1 MVKFLLFT
9 SIVLCSLGTFSQD
22 EQPTLN
28 LASDKVQLDNNVLSF
43 IADNDP
49 LNQSVYYLIQF
60 YETPSQTAKE
70 TLERLGMDFY
80 DYIPEH
86 AYFVRIPRNFN
97 REQLK
102 QKDIFSITPIFH
114 ELKVNPQIAKGLEA
128 GYYNS
133 KNELL
138 LTVRFFE
145 GVHPSKIQQIVQTL
159 GIDVLEFNQ
168 RLNQIVF
175 NYNESDIRTIT
186 AIEEVKM
193 VDVLLQELRPE
204 DNLGRALHRSSSI
217 NHNDPLGPKF
227 DGTGVSVAVNDDGE
241 VGPHIDFTGRTDQ
254 TDVAGDQTGDH
265 GDMVAGILGGAGNL
279 NPLHEGMAKGAF
291 LWIRQYSSSLPN
303 TVNLHQND
311 DVMIFSSSYGDGCNA
326 GYTGLSNQVDMEI
339 RQNPSLIQV
348 FSCGN
353 SGGSNCGY
361 GAGSGWG
368 NITGGHKQ
376 GKNVIATANMERD
389 EGLANSS
396 SRGPAMDGRIKPD
409 ITAHGNGQISTDP
422 NNLYSPGGGTSAA
435 APGISGVLAQLY
447 HAYRSFN
454 GGNNP
459 ESALLKSSLLNAA
472 DDLGNVGPDFQF
484 GWGRVNAKNALEII
498 ENNQYFSDDITQF
511 DTDNYTLTVP
521 AGVQEVKIMLYW
533 SDYEGNPVSTTALV
547 NDLDLEVSDGTTHLP
562 WVLDPTPNATNL
574 DAPATT
580 GVDHLNNMEQVSIL
594 NPAAGNLNIS
604 VNGFD
609 VPQGPQRYYVVYR
622 FIYDD
627 ITVIYPNSGE
637 GFVPGETERIFWDA
651 YDNTGN
657 FDLEYTIDNGN
668 NWVPITGVPGNDRSY
683 DWTVPN
689 SVSGLC
695 KVRVRRTGNSDD
707 SDANFSIIET
717 PQNIEVSQVCP
728 GYVAITWD
736 TVPDASAYVVY
747 LLGNQY
753 MDSIG
758 TTTTN
763 VFQVPA
769 NINIE
774 HWISV
779 AAIPQNN
786 PGTVGR
792 RAIAIYYDGSG
803 VLNCSVPND
812 LSVHEVISP
821 AVTEAC
827 SFDNT
832 PVQIKIANYGQANQ
846 SNFDCKYEIAGQG
859 VVSETY
865 NGTLIPGQIANFTF
879 STPFSLSTMGTYPM
893 KIWVEASAD
902 NNPANDSAFLS
913 LDFGGTIVNNFP
925 SIEDFES
932 FSTCGTASD
941 CELEVCAL
949 GNGWRNADNSV
960 EDDIDWRVDDDG
972 TPTNNSGPDVDHTT
986 GTSTGNYIYLEASNG
1001 CNGQVAQLLS
1011 PCIDLSNAAST
1022 ELSFWYHMYGS
1033 DMGDLHLDVFDGT
1046 AWQLDVMT
1054 PISGDKGDNWFQQ
1067 TVNLDTHNGSVIQLR
1082 FRGITG
1088 SSWESDLA
1096 LDDIN
1101 IDIEGL
1107 GVEDNEFNGRISIYP
1122 NPGDGRITLDY
1133 DFGTVQC
1140 STIEIIDAAGKLVH
1154 QIPANNSKA
1163 LREVD
1168 LTDLSGGLYTIRFQ
1182 TSSGQVNKKLLVR

>member
-1 MVKFLLFT
+1 MIRILLIASGLLLAC
-9 SIVLCSLGTFSQD
+9 SIQTNAQNTAPKLTLGSGDIQ
-22 EQPTLN
+22 LKNN
-28 LASDKVQLDNNVLSF
+28 LQSFVNGISHGSYQLVQF
-43 IADNDP
+43 
-49 LNQSVYYLIQF
+49 F
-60 YETPSQTAKE
+60 ETPSQKTKE
-70 TLERLGMDFY
+70 SLERLGLKFY
-80 DYIPEH
+80 DYIPKH
-86 AYFVRIPRNFN
+86 AYFVRFPSNFD
-97 REQLK
+97 RRQLLGK
-102 QKDIFSITPIFH
+102 NIFSITPIFH
-114 ELKVNPQIAKGLEA
+114 TLKVNPQIEKGLES
-128 GYYNS
+128 GYYNGD
-133 KNELL
+133 NELL

-145 GVHPSKIQQIVQTL
+145 DVSETKIRQIALNL
-159 GIDVLEFNQ
+159 GADVLEFN
-168 RLNQIVF
+168 RHLNQIVF
-175 NYNESDIRTIT
+175 NYSESDIPQIT
-186 AIEEVKM
+186 SIEEVKL

-279 NPLHEGMAKGAF
+279 NPINEGMAKGAF
-291 LWIRQYSSSLPN
+291 LWIRQYSGSLPN
-303 TVNLHQND
+303 TVTLHQND

-326 GYTGLSNQVDMEI
+326 GYTGLSNQVDQEI

-389 EGLANSS
+389 EGLAASS

-447 HAYRSFN
+447 QAYRSFN

-459 ESALLKSSLLNAA
+459 ESALLKSSLLNSA
-472 DDLGNVGPDFQF
+472 DDLGNVGPDFEF

-511 DTDNYTLTVP
+511 DTDNYTLNVP

-533 SDYEGNPVSTTALV
+533 SDYEGNPVATTALV
-547 NDLDLEVSDGTTHLP
+547 NDLDLEVDNGTVHLP
-562 WVLDPTPNATNL
+562 WVLDPTPNAANL
-574 DAPATT
+574 SAPATT

-594 NPAAGNLNIS
+594 NPTAGNLNIS

-651 YDNTGN
+651 YSNTGN
-657 FDLEYTIDNGN
+657 FDLEYTVDNGS
-668 NWVPITGVPGNDRSY
+668 NWTPIASVSGNDRSY
-683 DWTVPN
+683 DWTVP
-689 SVSGLC
+689 STVSGLC
-695 KVRVRRTGNSDD
+695 KVRVRRAGNSDD

-717 PQNIEVSQVCP
+717 PQNITVSQVCP
-728 GYVAITWD
+728 GYIAITWD

-747 LLGNQY
+747 LLGNMY

-758 TTTTN
+758 TTTSN

-779 AAIPQNN
+779 SAIPQNN
-786 PGTVGR
+786 PSTEGR

-803 VLNCSVPND
+803 ALNCSSPDD
-812 LSVHEVISP
+812 LALFELLSP
-821 AVTEAC
+821 AVTQAC

-832 PVQIKIANYGQANQ
+832 PVEITIVNYGQTPQ
-846 SNFDCKYEIAGQG
+846 SNFDCKYEISGQG
-859 VVSETY
+859 VVSETFT
-865 NGTLIPGQIANFTF
+865 GTLIPGQAANFTF
-879 STPFSLSTMGTYPM
+879 STPINLTTTGTYPM
-893 KIWVEASAD
+893 KIWVDAMDS
-902 NNPANDSAFLS
+902 NPVNDSVFLS
-913 LDFGGTIVNNFP
+913 LDYGGTTVNTFP
-925 SIEDFES
+925 ATEDFES

-949 GNGWRNADNSV
+949 GNGWRNANNSS
-960 EDDIDWRVDDDG
+960 EDDIDWRVDNDG

-986 GTSTGNYIYLEASNG
+986 GNSSGNYIYLEASNG
-1001 CNGQVAQLLS
+1001 CNGQEAQLLS

-1022 ELSFWYHMYGS
+1022 QLSFWYHMFGS

-1046 AWQLDVMT
+1046 TWHLDVMT
-1054 PISGDKGDNWFQQ
+1054 PLSGDKGDNWFQEI
-1067 TVNLDTHNGSVIQLR
+1067 VNLNAYNGLTIQLR

-1107 GVEDNEFNGRISIYP
+1107 GIDDDKLGGKVLIYP
-1122 NPGDGRITLDY
+1122 NPGNGEVTIDY
-1133 DFGTVQC
+1133 DLGVYHC
-1140 STIEIIDAAGKLVH
+1140 SSIEIMDATGKLIQKTMVK
-1154 QIPANNSKA
+1154 NSKQI
-1163 LREVD
+1163 LKLD
-1168 LTDLSGGLYTIRFQ
+1168 LNGIASGLYTVSLK
-1182 TSSGQVNKKLLVR
+1182 TNAGQINKKLVVR